1 MRDRLPASVAERGCD
16 GPAVPARASRLPPPD
31 SDTPVRSK
39 PATDRLTTRRDL
51 RLREKTL
58 WRMPYETCARSEEVP
73 NVSTEDPDP
82 VGRRC
87 P

>member
-1 MRDRLPASVAERGCD
+1 M
-16 GPAVPARASRLPPPD
+16 
-31 SDTPVRSK
+31 RSK